1 MSVGAEDVAL
11 RAMTKGDIA
20 EGLRLS
26 GAAGW
31 NQQEEDWRFLL
42 LRNPGRFVVAQR
54 AGRIVGTGGAVCY
67 GTALAWVCM
76 ILVDPDLRGQGIGTR
91 IMEGVL
97 DRLTD
102 VGTIGLDATPF
113 GQGVYARLG
122 FVETSRLLRVEAV
135 AKSGPI
141 VIDDNHGRPK
151 ARHTDV
157 ASTRAIEPGDLDRIL
172 EVDGKVFGADRA
184 DLLRWAAGRAPALC
198 RVDDAGAIVGYCFG
212 RRGARSR
219 QIGPVV
225 ARDVLTARALV
236 AASMEAQPEGPVV
249 LDVPAGRSDWL
260 AALETMGF
268 AVQRPLIR
276 MFRGSRPL
284 GRPDRQLAIFGPEF
298 G

>member
-1 MSVGAEDVAL
+1 VSAAAEDVTL
-11 RAMTKGDIA
+11 RAMTVADIA

-42 LRNPGRFVVAQR
+42 ARNPGRFVVAEQE
-54 AGRIVGTGGAVCY
+54 GRLVGTGGAVCY
-67 GTALAWVCM
+67 GTRLAWVCM
-76 ILVDPDLRGQGIGTR
+76 ILVDPDRRGQGLGTR
-91 IMEGVL
+91 IVQAVL

-102 VGTIGLDATPF
+102 IGTVGLDATPF
-113 GQGVYARLG
+113 GQGVYTRLG
-122 FVETSRLLRVEAV
+122 FVETGRLQRVEAV
-135 AKSGPI
+135 ATSAP
-141 VIDDNHGRPK
+141 VPADDNHGQPR

-172 EVDGKVFGADRA
+172 TVDLQVFGADRG
-184 DLLRWAAGRAPALC
+184 DLLRWAAPRAPALC
-198 RVDDAGAIVGYCFG
+198 RVDDGGAIVGYCFG
-212 RRGARSR
+212 RHGARSR

-225 ARDVLTARALV
+225 ARDVQTARLLV
-236 AASMEAQPEGPVV
+236 AASMQAEPEGRIV
-249 LDVPAGRSDWL
+249 LDVPADRAEWL
-260 AALETMGF
+260 SALEALGF

>member
-1 MSVGAEDVAL
+1 MTRGAEDASL
-11 RAMTKGDIA
+11 RAMTKDDVA

-42 LRNPGRFVVAQR
+42 GQNPGRFVVAER

-67 GTALAWVCM
+67 GTTLAWVCM
-76 ILVDPDLRGQGIGTR
+76 ILVDPDQRGHGIGSR
-91 IMEGVL
+91 VMEGVL
-97 DRLTD
+97 ERLTD
-102 VGTIGLDATPF
+102 IGTIGLDATPF

-135 AKSGPI
+135 ASGPLAA
-141 VIDDNHGRPK
+141 DDNHGQPK

-157 ASTRAIEPGDLDRIL
+157 ASTRAMERADLERVLD
-172 EVDGKVFGADRA
+172 VDLQVFGADRR
-184 DLLRWAAGRAPALC
+184 DVLRWAAGRAPALC
-198 RVDDAGAIVGYCFG
+198 RVDDGGAIVGYCFG
-212 RRGARSR
+212 RPGAHSR

-225 ARDVLTARALV
+225 TRDTATARFLV
-236 AASMEAQPEGPVV
+236 AASMQAQPEGRIV
-249 LDVPAGRSDWL
+249 LDVPSDRPDWL
-260 AALETMGF
+260 AVLETMGF
-268 AVQRPLIR
+268 AVQRPLVR